1 MLSIPLSAAG
11 AFLGHYVLGEAISAG
26 SFLGILA
33 LAGLVINAALLLH
46 LRYNEGLQD
55 NKTPIEAMAT
65 AVSDRFRPIVL
76 SSVTTL
82 VGLAPLIISDS
93 IQAAPLR
100 PVAMSM
106 GFGMLFSIPVVLVL
120 LPCIIVALEPR
131 TVRDN

>member
-1 MLSIPLSAAG
+1 
-11 AFLGHYVLGEAISAG
+11 
-26 SFLGILA
+26 
-33 LAGLVINAALLLH
+33 
-46 LRYNEGLQD
+46 
-55 NKTPIEAMAT
+55 
-65 AVSDRFRPIVL
+65 
-76 SSVTTL
+76 VTTL

-131 TVRDN
+131 TVSRQHLWNRYSTGLKDNQETLQEDPRGRVIS